1 MKFYFEKYII
11 NALREMSLSFVIMAP
26 CYCVESDS
34 DISSWITLKKE
45 REKTGSRFVGRVACG
60 FIAYKIRA

>member
-11 NALREMSLSFVIMAP
+11 NALHEMSLSFVIMAP

-34 DISSWITLKKE
+34 DISSRITKKKNTVVDLWGE
-45 REKTGSRFVGRVACG
+45 LHAVL
-60 FIAYKIRA
+60 

>member
-11 NALREMSLSFVIMAP
+11 NALHEMSFSFVIMAP

-34 DISSWITLKKE
+34 DISSWITLKKI
-45 REKTGSRFVGRVACG
+45 GSRFVGRVACG

>member
-11 NALREMSLSFVIMAP
+11 NALHEMSFSFVIMAP

-34 DISSWITLKKE
+34 DISSWITLKK
-45 REKTGSRFVGRVACG
+45 REKKPVVDL
-60 FIAYKIRA
+60 

>member
-11 NALREMSLSFVIMAP
+11 NALHEMSFSFVIMAP

-34 DISSWITLKKE
+34 DISSWITLKKSVVDLWGE
-45 REKTGSRFVGRVACG
+45 LHAVL
-60 FIAYKIRA
+60 

>member
-11 NALREMSLSFVIMAP
+11 NALHEMSFSFVIMAP

-34 DISSWITLKKE
+34 DISSWITFKKK
-45 REKTGSRFVGRVACG
+45 REKKPVVDLLGELHAVL
-60 FIAYKIRA
+60 

>member
-11 NALREMSLSFVIMAP
+11 NALQEMSFSFVIMAP